1 MYQSDHGRRVRLHR
15 ALATVMLLLIAVV
28 PASSTTVV
36 DHRVSEPVASPDL
49 RLDEGNLLLTLD
61 EAISLALERN
71 LSLVVQRFV
80 REESELSLWGSK
92 GVYDPN
98 LGVDLT
104 AFSETSPTASN
115 LEAGAGQTVQEQ
127 EGEAWN
133 FSLGRLFA
141 SGGQGSVNWNNRR
154 FESNSIF
161 STLNPSYRVDFDLSF
176 RQPLLRGFGRVATD
190 HQIRIAR
197 TNVDISQENFEL
209 RITETLQA
217 VENAYWSLAESQW
230 QLIVAEESLALAK
243 QLHEQNRIRV
253 DVGTLAP
260 LELVQSEAGV
270 ATRDEQIIR
279 ARAAVGDGEDLLR
292 QLLNLES
299 GALWE
304 TPIILESEADI
315 EPVPIDLEQGIMSA
329 LAERPELQSKRL
341 GQDILDYGV
350 QYSQNQEKARVDLSV
365 VYGFNGLGGDITER
379 DFFTGDI
386 LFEAP
391 GSYSDALSQITGTD
405 FDGWSFALNMAY
417 PLGNRTAKAQS
428 ALAEVNFERGAAEL
442 RDLELGV
449 ATEVRRVARVVEAS
463 AQARESA
470 RISRVLEEK
479 NLDAEQK
486 RYQNGMSTSFQVLQI
501 QEDLSEARSRE
512 VTSVATY
519 RRALVQY
526 YRSIGQLPTERG
538 VQFAPSGE

>member
-1 MYQSDHGRRVRLHR
+1 MLLPILASPSS
-15 ALATVMLLLIAVV
+15 AATVVSHEA
-28 PASSTTVV
+28 
-36 DHRVSEPVASPDL
+36 SEPVDGPDV
-49 RLDEGNLLLTLD
+49 RLEDGSLLLTLE
-61 EAISLALERN
+61 EAISIALERN
-71 LSLVVQRFV
+71 LGLVVQRFV
-80 REESELSLWGSK
+80 REESELSLWSSK
-92 GVYDPN
+92 GIYDPN
-98 LGVDLT
+98 LGIDLT
-104 AFSETSPTASN
+104 GFSETSPTASN
-115 LEAGAGQTVQEQ
+115 LDAGAGQTVQEQ
-127 EGEAWN
+127 EGNAWN
-133 FSLGRLFA
+133 FSIGKLFS
-141 SGGQGSVNWNNRR
+141 SGGQGRIDWRNRR

-161 STLNPSYRVDFDLSF
+161 STLNPSYRVDFDLAF
-176 RQPLLRGFGRVATD
+176 TQPLMRDQGRVATD
-190 HQIRIAR
+190 YQFRVAR

-209 RITETLQA
+209 QVTQILQS
-217 VENAYWSLAESQW
+217 VENAYWSLGEAKA
-230 QLIVAEESLALAK
+230 QLAVAEESLALAR

-299 GALWE
+299 GPLWE
-304 TPIILESEADI
+304 APITLETEAEM
-315 EPVPIDLEQGIMSA
+315 EPVAVDLERGIGNAMA
-329 LAERPELQSKRL
+329 KRPELRSKRL

-350 QYSQNQEKARVDLSV
+350 QYRRNQEKPRVDLSV
-365 VYGFNGLGGDITER
+365 VYGYNGLGGDITER
-379 DFFTGDI
+379 DFLTGEI

-391 GSYSDALSQITGTD
+391 GSYGDALDQVTD
-405 FDGWSFALNMAY
+405 GNFDGWSFALNMAY
-417 PLGNRTAKAQS
+417 PIGNRTAKAQR

-449 ATEVRRVARVVEAS
+449 ATEVRRIARVVEAA
-463 AQARESA
+463 AQGRESA

-486 RYQNGMSTSFQVLQI
+486 RYENGMSTSFQVLQI

-512 VTSVATY
+512 VTAVATY

-526 YRSIGQLPTERG
+526 YRAIGQLPAQNG
-538 VQFAPSGE
+538 VEFAAAGE

>member
-15 ALATVMLLLIAVV
+15 ALATVMLLLMAVV
-28 PASSTTVV
+28 PASSTTIV

-61 EAISLALERN
+61 EAISLTLERN

-80 REESELSLWGSK
+80 REESELSLWGTK
-92 GVYDPN
+92 GIYDPN
-98 LGVDLT
+98 IGVDAG

-115 LEAGAGQTVQEQ
+115 LEAGGGQTVQEQ
-127 EGEAWN
+127 EGERWN
-133 FSLGRLFA
+133 FSLGKLFS
-141 SGGQGSVNWNNRR
+141 SGGQGSINWNNSR

-176 RQPLLRGFGRVATD
+176 NQPLMRGFGRVATD

-209 RITETLQA
+209 RITETLQE
-217 VENAYWSLAESQW
+217 VENAYWSLAEAQW
-230 QLIVAEESLALAK
+230 QLIVAQESLVLAK

-260 LELVQSEAGV
+260 LEMVQSEAGV

-299 GALWE
+299 GSLWE
-304 TPIILESEADI
+304 APIVLETEADI
-315 EPVPIDLEQGIMSA
+315 DPVAIDLAEGIRSA
-329 LAERPELQSKRL
+329 LTKRPELRSKRL
-341 GQDILDYGV
+341 GQDILDYNV
-350 QYSQNQEKARVDLSV
+350 QYSLNQEKPRVDLAV
-365 VYGFNGLGGDITER
+365 VYGLNGLGGDITER

-386 LFEAP
+386 LFEAS
-391 GSYSDALSQITGTD
+391 GSYSDALDQITDGN
-405 FDGWSFALNMAY
+405 FDGWSLGVNMAY
-417 PLGNRTAKAQS
+417 PIGNRSAKATR

-442 RDLELGV
+442 QDLELAV

-463 AQARESA
+463 AQARKSA

-501 QEDLSEARSRE
+501 QEDLSEAQSRE
-512 VTSVATY
+512 VTSVAVY
-519 RRALVQY
+519 RRSLVQY

-538 VQFAPSGE
+538 VEFAPSGE